1 MYFPKSSALVL
12 FIDLSAIV
20 AMLFTT
26 IRHNAILSKDTN
38 NFKLLIKGSL
48 LIAYDNPVL
57 NKTLKS
63 LPLELFKQK
72 NTNYHNKV
80 FDSSFNKKTM

>member
-1 MYFPKSSALVL
+1 M
-12 FIDLSAIV
+12 FIDISAIA

-26 IRHNAILSKDTN
+26 TGHNAILSKDTN
-38 NFKLLIKGSL
+38 NFKLLIKESL

-72 NTNYHNKV
+72 VTNYHNTV